1 MTDVVQD
8 ESQIVTD
15 AIELGEKVKEKIV
28 SDPDAV
34 RKIISGAV
42 PVEDYVTI
50 YPDKALN
57 LRFQKHTQT
66 LADVAARAVNDPTG
80 EVSKALKVELDALEA
95 EAKELKSALEA
106 SAVTLRFVGL
116 GKKAVKRIRN
126 EVFEKYPFP
135 PAGIEDDQ
143 ALASDRQDAYE
154 EWLIA
159 AHLADSG
166 YTREDISDWRDTL
179 PLIEFGKLWAM
190 AQKLSITDD
199 YLQGAFNVD
208 F

>member
-8 ESQIVTD
+8 ENQIVAD
-15 AIELGEKVKEKIV
+15 AIELGEKVKERV
-28 SDPDAV
+28 ASDPDAV
-34 RKIISGAV
+34 RKLISGAV
-42 PVEDYVTI
+42 VVEDYVTL

-57 LRFQKHTQT
+57 LRFQKHSQS
-66 LADVAARAVNDPTG
+66 LAEAAA
-80 EVSKALKVELDALEA
+80 KARSAEKVTPEMQAELDSLED
-95 EAKELKSALEA
+95 EAAELKEALEA

-126 EVFEKYPFP
+126 EVYKEYPFP
-135 PAGIEDDQ
+135 PAGTEDDP

-159 AHLADSG
+159 AHLADAG
-166 YTREDISDWRDTL
+166 YTRDDVAQWRDVL
-179 PLIEFGKLWAM
+179 PLMEFGKLWAM